1 MRAGIKLI
9 IVSLTGIL
17 SVVAYAQGDGI
28 GLVADSLLGPLS
40 MLREV
45 MNAASI
51 LTGIYLLASAFM
63 RYLRHRKNP
72 QESPL
77 GTVIFWAVLGVV
89 LIAIP
94 LTYHYSTMFAKSTGV
109 GDVV

>member
-1 MRAGIKLI
+1 MRTRIKLI
-9 IVSLTGIL
+9 ILSLASIL

-40 MLREV
+40 MLREM

-51 LTGIYLLASAFM
+51 LIGIYLLASAFM

-72 QESPL
+72 QEKL
-77 GTVIFWAVLGVV
+77 EL
-89 LIAIP
+89 
-94 LTYHYSTMFAKSTGV
+94 H
-109 GDVV
+109 DH